1 MGRARPARRD
11 RAEGCRDGRGVA
23 SYGGAAGPLSPCFPE
38 PPVPA
43 ARRGRGLPHVPGQ
56 HTSRPWV
63 RRSAGV
69 TTNCVCPPR
78 RDSPSVGAASK
89 LLEQGGIDVG
99 DNTTMSTSDL
109 SRRSV
114 IKRAAVVGAAT
125 AWATPT
131 IQSIASPAFAAG
143 SPPGACG
150 SCMTGGGQIVTM
162 AGAPVVFMGNTIP
175 KLSFGLGQL
184 CCEDWKTEQ
193 IEVNAHPTN
202 KAEGRHQLALH
213 DRHAD
218 LHQDRQPGAA
228 AARPRTAPT
237 SSWAPPATAPATR

>member
-1 MGRARPARRD
+1 M
-11 RAEGCRDGRGVA
+11 
-23 SYGGAAGPLSPCFPE
+23 
-38 PPVPA
+38 
-43 ARRGRGLPHVPGQ
+43 
-56 HTSRPWV
+56 
-63 RRSAGV
+63 
-69 TTNCVCPPR
+69 
-78 RDSPSVGAASK
+78 
-89 LLEQGGIDVG
+89 G

-202 KAEGRHQLALH
+202 KAKDDISWHFT
-213 DRHAD
+213 
-218 LHQDRQPGAA
+218 
-228 AARPRTAPT
+228 TATLTCTKTGNP
-237 SSWAPPATAPATR
+237 APPPNTADCANQFVGTASDSAGNTLTFTLVDNGEPGQDVDFVSMTVRNSGGATLLSGTGTLDRGNLQIHEGLGPLEHDCSGC